1 MAESSI
7 SPINKI
13 LINIYYPGKWVLK
26 VNVLETATSHD
37 VKKFIKDHHVELL
50 YNGELLHRSHNFKFY
65 GLKQE
70 DVLVIVPKTQDIN
83 TIPQTLENI
92 GKDEDNFRERISSVI
107 DPNISEEAGR
117 IRDIQLY
124 KLENKPSFFCRLL
137 NSYQEENEVPE
148 PKPSQTFIPI
158 RTRYSKPSSAP
169 LPAFWSDISPT
180 RHNLV
185 SFPSEP
191 FTHLKTP
198 EAEVT
203 ED

>member
-83 TIPQTLENI
+83 TIPQPLENI
-92 GKDEDNFRERISSVI
+92 
-107 DPNISEEAGR
+107 
-117 IRDIQLY
+117 
-124 KLENKPSFFCRLL
+124 
-137 NSYQEENEVPE
+137 
-148 PKPSQTFIPI
+148 
-158 RTRYSKPSSAP
+158 
-169 LPAFWSDISPT
+169 
-180 RHNLV
+180 
-185 SFPSEP
+185 
-191 FTHLKTP
+191 
-198 EAEVT
+198 
-203 ED
+203 